1 MYQIG
6 RSSEEPIDFVVA
18 DTVPGSG
25 SGSVNASSKSA
36 NKTTAASSSS
46 SAAVAVS
53 AAGRVAQSTISRFAC
68 RLVVE
73 RDSCPARAY
82 IYAAGFDS
90 SRNIF
95 LGVFFF
101 YFLCSFVAS
110 FFLPNYLKLFFFY

>member
-110 FFLPNYLKLFFFY
+110 FFCQIT